1 MRLSGGVVLKM
12 ASVITGGVDGDVTSG
27 ARERELE
34 SLAYFFQVQR
44 NYFPELESD
53 R

>member
-1 MRLSGGVVLKM
+1 M
-12 ASVITGGVDGDVTSG
+12 ASVIAGGVDGWMYGCDVG
-27 ARERELE
+27 QRERELE
-34 SLAYFFQVQR
+34 SLACFCQVQR